1 MKIKIKEFEKLMQD
15 KIEIAI
21 IGGTG
26 SKISLEG
33 PKEVKVYTPFGNTSS
48 RIIIGKF
55 KGKSIAYI
63 SRHGIGHVIP
73 PHKINYRAN
82 LWALKELGVKY
93 VISASAV
100 GSLKKEH
107 QKKKF
112 IMIDQYIDRTK
123 KRIDTFYE
131 GGELCHIGQA
141 EPYCAYLN
149 NLFYIS
155 GKQIDNMVIQNGGTY
170 VCIEGPRFST
180 RSESK
185 IYRQWG
191 GDIIGM
197 TAYPEVVLAAEK
209 ELCYCCIAMV
219 TDLDVW
225 AAKCPNCGI
234 VEIVDICP
242 NCGAKIENID
252 VNVDEVL
259 QTQIE
264 NVSNLK
270 TLLEKTI
277 PKIDIE
283 RDCSCRHQLEG
294 SIL

>member
-1 MKIKIKEFEKLMQD
+1 MDYKT
-15 KIEIAI
+15 EIAI

-26 SKISLEG
+26 SKISFNN
-33 PKEVKVYTPFGNTSS
+33 PKELKIYTPFGNTSS

-55 KGKSIAYI
+55 KGKNIAYI

-73 PHKINYRAN
+73 PHKVNYRAN
-82 LWALKELGVKY
+82 IWALKELGVKY

-100 GSLKKEH
+100 GSLKKDH
-107 QKKKF
+107 PKKKF
-112 IMIDQYIDRTK
+112 IMVDQYVDRTK
-123 KRIDTFYE
+123 KRMDTFYE

-149 NLFYIS
+149 ELFHTL
-155 GKQIDNMVIQNGGTY
+155 GKEIDDMIIQNGGTY

-197 TAYPEVVLAAEK
+197 TAYPEVALAAEK

-225 AAKCPNCGI
+225 AARCPNCGI
-234 VEIVDICP
+234 VEIAEICP
-242 NCGAKIENID
+242 QCGAKIENIE

-259 QTQIE
+259 QTQQE
-264 NVSNLK
+264 NVAHLK
-270 TLLEKTI
+270 ALLENTI
-277 PKIDIE
+277 PKIDLD
-283 RDCSCRHQLEG
+283 RDCSCRHRLEG

>member
-1 MKIKIKEFEKLMQD
+1 MHH

-26 SKISLEG
+26 SQISLEN
-33 PKEVKVYTPFGNTSS
+33 PKVEKIFTPFGNTSS
-48 RIIIGKF
+48 RITVGKF
-55 KGKSIAYI
+55 KGKTIAYI

-82 LWALKELGVKY
+82 IWALKDLGAKY
-93 VISASAV
+93 IISASAV

-107 QKKKF
+107 YKKKF
-112 IMIDQYIDRTK
+112 IMVNQYVDRTK
-123 KRIDTFYE
+123 KRKDTFYE

-141 EPYCAYLN
+141 EPYCSYLN
-149 NLFYIS
+149 DLFYSS
-155 GKQIDNMVIQNGGTY
+155 GKEIDNMVIQKGGTY

-180 RSESK
+180 QAESK

-191 GDIIGM
+191 GDVIGM
-197 TAYPEVVLAAEK
+197 TAYPEVTLCAEK

-225 AAKCPNCGI
+225 AGRCPNCGI
-234 VEIVDICP
+234 VEIDESCSQ
-242 NCGAKIENID
+242 CGARIEKLE

-259 QTQIE
+259 ETQQE
-264 NVSNLK
+264 NIAHLK
-270 TLLEKTI
+270 VILEKTI
-277 PKIDIE
+277 PKIDTE
-283 RDCSCRHQLEG
+283 RDCSCRHRLEG
-294 SIL
+294 SII

>member
-1 MKIKIKEFEKLMQD
+1 MDYKT
-15 KIEIAI
+15 EIAI

-26 SKISLEG
+26 SKISFNN
-33 PKEVKVYTPFGNTSS
+33 PKELKIYTPFGNTSS

-55 KGKSIAYI
+55 KGKNIAYI

-73 PHKINYRAN
+73 PHKVNYRAN
-82 LWALKELGVKY
+82 IWALKELGVKY

-100 GSLKKEH
+100 GSLKKDH

-112 IMIDQYIDRTK
+112 IMVDQYVDRTK
-123 KRIDTFYE
+123 KRMDTFYE

-149 NLFYIS
+149 ELFHTL
-155 GKQIDNMVIQNGGTY
+155 GKEIDDMIIQNGGTY
-170 VCIEGPRFST
+170 VSIEGPRFST

-197 TAYPEVVLAAEK
+197 TAYPEVALAAEK

-225 AAKCPNCGI
+225 AARCPNCGI
-234 VEIVDICP
+234 VEIAEICP
-242 NCGAKIENID
+242 QCGAKIENIE

-259 QTQIE
+259 QTQQE
-264 NVSNLK
+264 NVAHLK
-270 TLLEKTI
+270 ALLENTI
-277 PKIDIE
+277 PKIDLD
-283 RDCSCRHQLEG
+283 RDCSCRHRLEG

>member
-1 MKIKIKEFEKLMQD
+1 MD
-15 KIEIAI
+15 KTEIAV

-26 SKISLEG
+26 SQIFLENSKEIKI
-33 PKEVKVYTPFGNTSS
+33 YTPFGNTSS
-48 RIIIGKF
+48 RITIGYF
-55 KGKSIAYI
+55 KGKRVSFI
-63 SRHGIGHVIP
+63 SRHGLGHVIP

-82 LWALKELGVKY
+82 IWALKELGVKY
-93 VISASAV
+93 IISASAV

-107 QKKKF
+107 PKKKF
-112 IMIDQYIDRTK
+112 LMVDQYIDRTR

-141 EPYCAYLN
+141 DPYCAYLN
-149 NLFYIS
+149 ELLYTS
-155 GKQIDNMVIQNGGTY
+155 GKEIDNVLIQNGGTY

-185 IYRQWG
+185 VFRQWG

-197 TAYPEVVLAAEK
+197 TAYPEVALAAEK
-209 ELCYCCIAMV
+209 EICYCCIAMV

-225 AAKCPNCGI
+225 AGNCPNCGI
-234 VEIVDICP
+234 VEIKKICAQ
-242 NCGAKIENID
+242 CGAKINPLEVD
-252 VNVDEVL
+252 VDEVL
-259 QTQIE
+259 ETQQE
-264 NVSNLK
+264 NIAHLR
-270 TLLEKTI
+270 TILEATI

-283 RDCSCRHQLEG
+283 RDCSCRHRLEG